1 MHLKEHGVPM
11 QRCAWARHPLEVEY
25 HDNEWGVPV
34 RDDQKQFE
42 FLMLE
47 SAQAGLSWLT
57 ILKRRENYRTAF
69 AGFAPEAVA
78 GFKPDRVEA
87 LMRDAGIIRNR
98 KKIEAA
104 VANARAFLEIQE
116 HFGSFCNYIWDFVDG
131 EPVQNRWESFDQV
144 PASTPLS
151 ATLAKDLKSRGF
163 SFLGPTTVYAHMQA
177 AGLVNDHLV
186 TCFRHPE
193 LSKGG

>member
-57 ILKRRENYRTAF
+57 ILKRREYYRTAF
-69 AGFAPEAVA
+69 AGFVPEAVA
-78 GFKPDRVEA
+78 GFEPDVVEA

-104 VANARAFLEIQE
+104 VANARAFLEVQE

-186 TCFRHPE
+186 TCFRRPE